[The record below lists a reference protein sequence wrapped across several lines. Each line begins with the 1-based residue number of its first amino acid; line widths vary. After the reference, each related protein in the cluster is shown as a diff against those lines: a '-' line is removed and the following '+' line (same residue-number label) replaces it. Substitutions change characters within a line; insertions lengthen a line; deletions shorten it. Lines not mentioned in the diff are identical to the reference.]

1 MVTINTETL
10 RTFCRQIFVSAGAS
24 GDEAEIVA
32 DSLITSNLLGHDSHG
47 IIRVMQYVRDMR
59 EGRIVPG
66 AELGVL
72 KETDTTLLLDGNW
85 NFGQVNTRRAMEKAI
100 EKARKSE
107 VVQMGLRR
115 ANHIGRLG
123 EYTQQAA
130 ESGMLGLMMVTN
142 SGAGQIAVPFG
153 GTRGRLATNP
163 ISFAAPWKDG
173 QCLVLDM
180 TTSIVPEGKIRVI
193 KNKGEKVPE
202 GWMLDSQGRPTTD
215 PNDLY
220 TSPRGSVFPL
230 GGVMAHKGF
239 GLSLMVE
246 VFAGLMSGAGI
257 VRAGADRVANGI
269 FALVTDIEAFMPREQ
284 FDENIVALLDYIKDC
299 PTEPGVEEI
308 LVPGE
313 PEYRTYQKRQ
323 AEGFPID
330 DETWRQ
336 LAELGTE
343 LGVAPPGG

>member
-1 MVTINTETL
+1 MVTIDTETL
-10 RTFCRQIFVSAGAS
+10 RAFCRQIFISAGAS

-193 KNKGEKVPE
+193 KNKGERVPE

-257 VRAGADRVANGI
+257 VRPGADRVANGI
-269 FALVTDIEAFMPREQ
+269 FALVMDIEAFMPSGT
-284 FDENIVALLDYIKDC
+284 FENSK
-299 PTEPGVEEI
+299 
-308 LVPGE
+308 
-313 PEYRTYQKRQ
+313 
-323 AEGFPID
+323 
-330 DETWRQ
+330 
-336 LAELGTE
+336 
-343 LGVAPPGG
+343 